1 MTGQAQILPESLD
14 LLILAAPMAAALA
27 AQPEE
32 I

>member
-1 MTGQAQILPESLD
+1 MAGHAQLLPESLD
-14 LLILAAPMAAALA
+14 LLILAAPVAGALA

>member
-1 MTGQAQILPESLD
+1 MISQVQLLPESLD

>member
-1 MTGQAQILPESLD
+1 MGGQSQLLPESLHR
-14 LLILAAPMAAALA
+14 LILVAPMAVALA